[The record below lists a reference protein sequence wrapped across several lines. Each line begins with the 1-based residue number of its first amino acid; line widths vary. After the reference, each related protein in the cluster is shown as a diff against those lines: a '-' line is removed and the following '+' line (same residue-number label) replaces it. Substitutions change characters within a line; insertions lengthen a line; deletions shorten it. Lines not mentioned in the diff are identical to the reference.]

1 MFLLQPLVM
10 IIQLMGLWQWSKC
23 VPPYKNMHSLVGGC
37 TTGYIGILWKVLG
50 ILLSGEMVYLEKH
63 LLFFHC
69 YRLALERA
77 SNCKTLLQCMT
88 GQFSIQFSLKGRLK
102 ITRLKVSLMV
112 GLVLDVSIARSLA
125 SYHITI

>member
-1 MFLLQPLVM
+1 M
-10 IIQLMGLWQWSKC
+10 IIQLMGLWQWGKC

-77 SNCKTLLQCMT
+77 SNRKTLLQCMT